1 MECVTRQWVCW
12 YVRGKWSC
20 GSEIGI
26 PREDTAVKL
35 TGSIEEKDTSIPTG
49 LQGCSVSF
57 KTRSVWRPLATVDLR
72 KDQCFIYWTYNTS
85 EVVLRVQP
93 PFWTSPS
100 VLSLVT
106 WRSWTTESLT
116 VSHMAIYT
124 LAVSMNVRVKLSPSD
139 TLLMCQN
146 YPGSLN
152 VCFA

>member
-1 MECVTRQWVCW
+1 M
-12 YVRGKWSC
+12 
-20 GSEIGI
+20 
-26 PREDTAVKL
+26 KL